1 MHQGMLVFAQVMAH
15 LPLTTFRRCVAA
27 HRGDFKVQEF
37 SCLDQFFA
45 MAFAQLTAR
54 ESLRDIEV
62 NLRAQSARLYHMGF
76 RCKTISRNTLA
87 NANAARPWQMYADL
101 AQHLIGIARPL
112 YAGDPL
118 EIDLKATVYAFDA
131 STIDL
136 CLSVFP
142 WAPFRSTKAAIK
154 LHTLL
159 DLHGAIPSFIHITD
173 GKTHEVNIL
182 DLLLIEPGA
191 FYLMDRGYLDFA
203 RLFAIHQAQAF
214 FVTRSKSN
222 TKFKRRYS
230 QPVDRVNTNVLCDQT
245 GVLSLH
251 QASKDY
257 PAILRRVVVKDEKT
271 GRRITFLTNNFA
283 LPAELIAQLYRQ
295 RWQVELFFKW
305 IKQHLRIKR
314 FLGTSE
320 NAVKTQIWIA
330 VCTYV
335 LIAIVKK
342 RLKLSHSL
350 YEILQILSLTMF
362 ETIPLNQLLAAPST
376 DSVPEKLPIQ
386 GSLL

>member
-15 LPLTTFRRCVAA
+15 LPLSTFRRCVAT
-27 HRGDFKVQEF
+27 HRGDHKVQDF

-45 MAFAQLTAR
+45 MSFAQLTAR

-87 NANAARPWQMYADL
+87 NANATRPWQMYADF

-112 YAGDPL
+112 YAAEPL
-118 EIDLKATVYAFDA
+118 AVDLDATVYAFDA
-131 STIDL
+131 TTIDL
-136 CLSVFP
+136 CLSVYP
-142 WAPFRSTKAAIK
+142 WAPFRSAKAAIK

-159 DLHGAIPSFIHITD
+159 DLRGAIPSFIHITD
-173 GKTHEVNIL
+173 GKTHEINIL
-182 DLLLIEPGA
+182 DDLIIEPGA
-191 FYLMDRGYLDFA
+191 YYLLDRGYLDFS

-214 FVTRSKSN
+214 FITRAKSN
-222 TKFKRRYS
+222 TKFMRRYS
-230 QPVDRVNTNVLCDQT
+230 QPVDRINTNVLCDQT
-245 GVLSLH
+245 GMLKVFYS
-251 QASKDY
+251 SKDY
-257 PAILRRVVVKDEKT
+257 PATLRRVVIKDEQSGK
-271 GRRITFLTNNFA
+271 RLTFLTNNFA
-283 LPAELIAQLYRQ
+283 LTPELIAQLYRQ

-305 IKQHLRIKR
+305 IKQHLRIKA

-342 RLKLSHSL
+342 RLKLPHSL
-350 YEILQILSLTMF
+350 YEILQILSLTVF
-362 ETIPLNQLLAAPST
+362 ETTPINQLLLTAPT
-376 DSVPEKLPIQ
+376 DSDTGKMPIQ
-386 GSLL
+386 GVLL